1 MTPGFGRLHPG
12 ELSDESAEEF
22 LITEMVPGGGE
33 YNHPPIVRGSAK
45 QPLPG
50 RSNPW
55 KPHRASGLSF
65 TVHVVTS
72 RRGFSFSF
80 LFFYSSIRGRSLR
93 LCCHLS
99 VVLGTAHDCFLLHCS
114 RAQQNWQ
121 VGAGFRP
128 GGLLSR
134 CAGVTG
140 EAVSVACSLRS
151 LVIMLITSTFSHT
164 LALV

>member
-33 YNHPPIVRGSAK
+33 YNRTPPHPPIVRGSAK

-72 RRGFSFSF
+72 RRGFSFPF
-80 LFFYSSIRGRSLR
+80 LFFSFTLPLEAALSDCAATYRS
-93 LCCHLS
+93 CS
-99 VVLGTAHDCFLLHCS
+99 VLHTTAFYCTFCS

-121 VGAGFRP
+121 VSGLGGCCP
-128 GGLLSR
+128 GVLGPQ
-134 CAGVTG
+134 VKP
-140 EAVSVACSLRS
+140 
-151 LVIMLITSTFSHT
+151 
-164 LALV
+164 